1 MNFLVIGYGNSLRTD
16 DGAGQIVAQMIT
28 QWQLTGVQC
37 LAVQQLTP
45 ELAENIANAD
55 VVIFVDAV
63 ATDSDNPTPVQVQPL
78 PVEAINSS
86 LGHHCNPR
94 SLLAYAQIL
103 YGKVVK
109 AYWVLIPGINFDFGE
124 TFSTVTQQGID
135 IALNQ
140 IKQILLTKA

>member
-1 MNFLVIGYGNSLRTD
+1 MNFLVIGYGNTLRSD
-16 DGAGQIVAQMIT
+16 DGAGQKVAQTIAE
-28 QWQLTGVQC
+28 WQLTGVQC

-63 ATDSDNPTPVQVQPL
+63 ATNSDNPNPVQVQLL

-86 LGHHCNPR
+86 LGHHGNPR

-103 YGKVVK
+103 YGKVPK
-109 AYWVLIPGINFDFGE
+109 AYGVLIPAINFDFGE
-124 TFSTVTQQGID
+124 TFSTVTQQGIE
-135 IALNQ
+135 IAVNE